1 MQQLVLIWEKFEM
14 QTFLSQLCQF
24 MNILEVNLI
33 LSLSDSKVFVWKLDY
48 CINWIRKST
57 TKYTSHS
64 FQKVEYQAVRK
75 GVVCNHEKGNK
86 GQLYLCCIY
95 KENVVRIVY
104 TFSGCKIFPRSQWHQ
119 GPHNADPMRT
129 SSRVIAGIYHLSKL
143 KNLQ

>member
-1 MQQLVLIWEKFEM
+1 
-14 QTFLSQLCQF
+14 

-75 GVVCNHEKGNK
+75 GVVCNHEKGNI
-86 GQLYLCCIY
+86 GPLYLY
-95 KENVVRIVY
+95 
-104 TFSGCKIFPRSQWHQ
+104 
-119 GPHNADPMRT
+119 
-129 SSRVIAGIYHLSKL
+129 IAFTKRML
-143 KNLQ
+143 